1 MERVERTNTI
11 MVNLNQQLEFV
22 LRYDLYAIDVN
33 RERNCYSCEGFG
45 HLERNCRNRE
55 IVGRGRQLKYRNNQ
69 NASNLNKKENSTVLN

>member
-11 MVNLNQQLEFV
+11 MVNQQSEFV

-69 NASNLNKKENSTVLN
+69 NASNLNEEENLIVLN